1 MLRFFLV
8 IILLLCTCVN
18 LSFAQTPSI
27 RFINENG
34 RSLVSVK
41 PVIENGVTY
50 LPIGAMDAFPD
61 LKYRYTRPTKRL
73 ILTLKGKKISLRMGN
88 PAVEREA
95 GEQPIVLATPP
106 QVINQQPMLPLQFF
120 TTVLP
125 QISNFNVS
133 YNPTLQRVRITER
146 MVLIPT
152 GTPTPSTESKD
163 AFLLIVDP
171 GHGGTDTGCKG
182 SSGVLEKNIVLAL
195 AEQIEVLCE
204 QRGIS
209 VLFTRKEDI
218 DRRPI
223 DRIRFAN
230 RNRANLFLSLHC
242 NASPSPNE
250 EGIYIYINN
259 SSGKL
264 RSKNP
269 VDSESGM
276 LSRGKIRALSQED
289 FLEESRQF
297 ATHIQKALEPF
308 VSPPIPL
315 TELPM
320 VTLSGV
326 YMPAILIEL
335 GYLSSE
341 ADEARLTD
349 VANIASMATG
359 IMQGIQTANSAEEAV
374 NRKTSH
380 KEIQR

>member
-1 MLRFFLV
+1 MPRFFLV
-8 IILLLCTCVN
+8 IIILLCTCVN
-18 LSFAQTPSI
+18 VSFAQTPSI

-41 PVIENGVTY
+41 TVIENGVTY

-61 LKYRYTRPTKRL
+61 LKHRYTRPTKRL
-73 ILTLKGKKISLRMGN
+73 ILTLNGKKISLSMGN

-95 GEQPIVLATPP
+95 GEQPITLATPP
-106 QVINQQPMLPLQFF
+106 QVINQQPMLPIQFF

-133 YNPTLQRVRITER
+133 YNPTLQRIRITER
-146 MVLIPT
+146 MVLIPNV
-152 GTPTPSTESKD
+152 TPTTLTESQD
-163 AFLLIVDP
+163 AFLLIIDP

-182 SSGVLEKNIVLAL
+182 KTGILEKNIVLAL

-204 QRGIS
+204 QREVP
-209 VLFTRKEDI
+209 VLLTRKEDSE
-218 DRRPI
+218 RRAI

-230 RNRANLFLSLHC
+230 RNRAQLFLSLHC

-250 EGIYIYINN
+250 KGIHIYINN

-264 RSKNP
+264 QSKKP
-269 VDSESGM
+269 VDAASGM

-297 ATHIQKALEPF
+297 ATHIQKALAPF
-308 VSPPIPL
+308 TSTPIPL

-320 VTLSGV
+320 ITLSGV
-326 YMPAILIEL
+326 YMPAILIEI
-335 GYLSSE
+335 GYLSSR
-341 ADEARLTD
+341 ADEARLID
-349 VANIASMATG
+349 VANIASIATG
-359 IMQGIQTANSAEEAV
+359 IMQGIQTANSAAEAV
-374 NRKTSH
+374 NGK
-380 KEIQR
+380 